1 MDFEELALKSLD
13 PSLGPK
19 LIHFSQP
26 GANVKPEEHPTASA
40 YLEKVLERGA
50 IIPQASQELDSIY
63 KTYAPPPLSSAEPT
77 AGTKKEKPEDTDSDA
92 SSTPDV
98 EDTPATD
105 RHFILTRNAV
115 PALAALSDL
124 RPESSFSADVYRALE
139 QARLRM
145 ESRKK

>member
-1 MDFEELALKSLD
+1 MSGGHGPITEVSYSVVANICVPDELYPAYK
-13 PSLGPK
+13 
-19 LIHFSQP
+19 
-26 GANVKPEEHPTASA
+26 ASA

-63 KTYAPPPLSSAEPT
+63 KTYAPLPSSSAEPT
-77 AGTKKEKPEDTDSDA
+77 AGTKKENPKNTDSDA

-98 EDTPATD
+98 EGTPATD
-105 RHFILTRNAV
+105 MRFILTRNAV
-115 PALAALSDL
+115 PVLAALSDL